1 MCETEIE
8 LLEKEKELLD
18 MYLTGEMTITCT
30 WSEKERKK
38 EGEKRKKKKK
48 RLTDRHMANLPGA
61 SNQVEPAAPEVEP
74 ESSWASRLMART
86 CISRAAM

>member
-1 MCETEIE
+1 
-8 LLEKEKELLD
+8 

-30 WSEKERKK
+30 WSEKEKK
-38 EGEKRKKKKK
+38 KGRGKKRKEEE
-48 RLTDRHMANLPGA
+48 TIDRQTHGNLPGA